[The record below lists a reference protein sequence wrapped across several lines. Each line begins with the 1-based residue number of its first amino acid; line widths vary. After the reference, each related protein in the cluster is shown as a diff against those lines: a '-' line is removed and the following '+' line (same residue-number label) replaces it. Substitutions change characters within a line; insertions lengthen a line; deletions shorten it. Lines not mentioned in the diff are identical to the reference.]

1 MPMLIHTLIGC
12 PMPILLAEQHH
23 NTKEL
28 SILGQYHV
36 IWVREAFD
44 WLWKQFD
51 WLRRHS
57 YWPRER
63 ADWTID
69 YITSTFHKRK
79 FESAMFQVDHFDSK
93 MKFGAVVRPC
103 WPHPG
108 GQWFEPWLC
117 GKKSGARSLDFGP
130 SQPNLPPNFTFLP
143 HQYFYCPCLH
153 SSFPP
158 PVWSLLSIFC
168 FVSVSWQKHHLPIS
182 KPIIQPNQRIYVL
195 TRTSFMVPVRNLPA
209 SFS

>member
-1 MPMLIHTLIGC
+1 
-12 PMPILLAEQHH
+12 
-23 NTKEL
+23 
-28 SILGQYHV
+28 
-36 IWVREAFD
+36 
-44 WLWKQFD
+44 
-51 WLRRHS
+51 
-57 YWPRER
+57 
-63 ADWTID
+63 
-69 YITSTFHKRK
+69 
-79 FESAMFQVDHFDSK
+79 MFQVDHFDSK
-93 MKFGAVVRPC
+93 VKFGAVVRPC

-195 TRTSFMVPVRNLPA
+195 TRTSFMVPGRNLPA
-209 SFS
+209 SLSFSFFRSPHYRNTMVLYLQLLKLKVTVIEHICGHRASSESSRTEGSCTYWQVTDSESQVDPVCE